1 MGEVLLRGGRATA
14 AVIAPTMQV
23 LLDGL
28 TDDFRDVPGWPRDD
42 VVRGRGAAVAARV
55 AEALT
60 EASRAHT
67 LMAQEQM
74 QRAALAAVRA
84 AEQERHRSE
93 ARFRALFNQ
102 AAAGIGIISMAG
114 VVVDGNDTWSQ
125 QMGYAIEEMRG
136 RAIPDLVTSGSEP
149 IAMTRFNE
157 LIGGERDSFRLEFT
171 HIRRDGQPYVLD
183 LSVSRV
189 HTGDEPDF
197 LVGIAIDVTE
207 RKRLENQL
215 WYESRHDPL
224 TGLPNRTMFFE
235 QLSAMLDA
243 PDPSS
248 VGVCYFDL
256 DGFKS
261 INDGL
266 GHDVGDQL
274 LAEVADRLRATLT
287 ARGTLL
293 ARLGGDEFGVITH
306 GPPGVTPQTLARLVL
321 AGLRT
326 PFLIDD
332 RELTVSA
339 SVGVVDSTTGGTD
352 VQALMRAADISL
364 YQAKARGRGR
374 LEMHD
379 PRAGAHHVARHTL
392 ATELAAALARDEFF
406 VEYQP
411 LVSLADN
418 TIRRVE
424 ALLRWRHPVL
434 GLVPPD
440 RFIAVAEENGFIHS
454 LGRWVLRTAC
464 EAAKDWH
471 ARFPTAGV
479 GVNVNIA
486 VGQLHDPELPA
497 HVTATL
503 ADTGLPP
510 ELLYLELT
518 ESAVLGD
525 TSGPVDALSV
535 LAAAGV
541 RLVIDDF
548 GTGYSNLAHLTQ
560 LPISELKIPSSFLA
574 AAQADSPAPHTPAH
588 DKILPAI
595 VSLAHSMGLRVT
607 VEGVETA
614 AQAELLRTLCCDTG
628 QGWYFGAP
636 VPAAQIDT
644 LLEARS
650 TSCWEQTPSAG

>member
-1 MGEVLLRGGRATA
+1 MVGTADAGVPSTDGTPERVASRESRACAVERFAQRWARVLVGYGRVHDTVAGITAELRPVAARLAGVVGAGRPDDTLAHDVGEVLLRGGRATA

-114 VVVDGNDTWSQ
+114 VVVDGNETWSQ

-306 GPPGVTPQTLARLVL
+306 GPPRRHPADAGPAR
-321 AGLRT
+321 A
-326 PFLIDD
+326 
-332 RELTVSA
+332 
-339 SVGVVDSTTGGTD
+339 GGT
-352 VQALMRAADISL
+352 
-364 YQAKARGRGR
+364 
-374 LEMHD
+374 E
-379 PRAGAHHVARHTL
+379 
-392 ATELAAALARDEFF
+392 
-406 VEYQP
+406 
-411 LVSLADN
+411 
-418 TIRRVE
+418 
-424 ALLRWRHPVL
+424 
-434 GLVPPD
+434 
-440 RFIAVAEENGFIHS
+440 
-454 LGRWVLRTAC
+454 
-464 EAAKDWH
+464 
-471 ARFPTAGV
+471 
-479 GVNVNIA
+479 
-486 VGQLHDPELPA
+486 
-497 HVTATL
+497 
-503 ADTGLPP
+503 
-510 ELLYLELT
+510 
-518 ESAVLGD
+518 
-525 TSGPVDALSV
+525 
-535 LAAAGV
+535 
-541 RLVIDDF
+541 
-548 GTGYSNLAHLTQ
+548 
-560 LPISELKIPSSFLA
+560 
-574 AAQADSPAPHTPAH
+574 
-588 DKILPAI
+588 
-595 VSLAHSMGLRVT
+595 
-607 VEGVETA
+607 
-614 AQAELLRTLCCDTG
+614 
-628 QGWYFGAP
+628 
-636 VPAAQIDT
+636 DT
-644 LLEARS
+644 LPHRR
-650 TSCWEQTPSAG
+650 P